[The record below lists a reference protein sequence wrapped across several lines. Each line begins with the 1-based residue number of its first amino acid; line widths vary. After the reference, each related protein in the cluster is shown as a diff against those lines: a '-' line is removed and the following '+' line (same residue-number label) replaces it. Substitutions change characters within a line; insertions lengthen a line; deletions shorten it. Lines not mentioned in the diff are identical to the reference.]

1 MRLLPEH
8 TGWVAYVWL
17 VYLLNLPLIVLFM
30 DDTTAIDWLWM
41 SVAVV
46 LFLPLYFFAFW
57 VRGRALAA
65 LIAAV
70 VVLAMLMI
78 PLSPG
83 ANVFFIYAAAMAGEF
98 GRPRR
103 AGLVVGA
110 VMLAVLAHAALAAIS
125 LGWPLPELLYV
136 YLPPLVFGP
145 IIGAANIFHAERD
158 RQNAKLRRAHE
169 EVENLAKIAERERIA
184 RDLHDLLGHTLSMIT
199 LKAEL
204 ASRLA
209 GTDAPRAAAEMR
221 EVEEISRKALAEV
234 RQAVRGYRS
243 LGLDAELANAE
254 SALESAGIVVAMDVE
269 RVQVAPGQENAVVL
283 ALREAVT
290 NVIRHAHARR
300 CSVRLW
306 RDEAGVHL
314 EIVDDGNGGIHPEGS
329 GLAGMRERVEAEGGR
344 LRVAGGDGTSVLV
357 SLPGAA
363 PADAAGSPLRL
374 HGALRPDPA

>member
-30 DDTTAIDWLWM
+30 DGTEAIDWLWL
-41 SVAVV
+41 SVAIV
-46 LFLPLYFFAFW
+46 LFLPLYFFAYW

-65 LIAAV
+65 VVAAV

-83 ANVFFIYAAAMAGEF
+83 ANVFFIYAAGMAGGF

-103 AGLVVGA
+103 AGAVVGA
-110 VMLAVLAHAALAAIS
+110 VVLAVFVHAMLAWLF
-125 LGWPLPELLYV
+125 LGWPLPVLLYV

-145 IIGAANIFHAERD
+145 IIGAVNIFYAERS

-209 GTDAPRAAAEMR
+209 GTDATRAAAEMR

-234 RQAVRGYRS
+234 RQAVRGFRS
-243 LGLDAELANAE
+243 LGLEAELANAR
-254 SALESAGIVVAMDVE
+254 SALESAGIVAEVDVE
-269 RVQVAPGQENAVVL
+269 RVQVAPAQENALAL

-290 NVIRHAHARR
+290 NVIRHAHAGR

-306 RDEAGVHL
+306 RDDDGVHL
-314 EIVDDGNGGIHPEGS
+314 EVVDDGSGATSPEGS
-329 GLAGMRERVEAEGGR
+329 GLAGMRERIEAEGGR
-344 LRVAGGDGTSVLV
+344 LRVAGGAGMSVRV
-357 SLPGAA
+357 SLPGDGPSEVAER
-363 PADAAGSPLRL
+363 GVRLRR
-374 HGALRPDPA
+374 ALRPDPA